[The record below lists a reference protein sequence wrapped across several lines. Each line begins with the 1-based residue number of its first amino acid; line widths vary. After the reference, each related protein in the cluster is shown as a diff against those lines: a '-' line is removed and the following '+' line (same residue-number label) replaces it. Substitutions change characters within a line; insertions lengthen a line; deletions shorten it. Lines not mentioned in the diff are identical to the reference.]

1 MSSASRPSS
10 WSFRRSKSVPSRMRS
25 TGSPTCR
32 QMAWVT
38 FSLSPVRIFTG
49 TPYACN
55 AWIAALVVALGG
67 SSSARKPRST
77 MPCSSATENC
87 PTGEGFVFCAT
98 AITRMPWL
106 FSWLAFASTRRRTS
120 SSRGSTLPPHSAQA
134 QHCSI
139 SSTAPLVT
147 SWVLPSWSWT
157 TTLIRRRWKS
167 KGISSTLVYFSTK
180 AWAPSSSCFWMTAR
194 SMRFFSPVWK

>member
-1 MSSASRPSS
+1 MPS
-10 WSFRRSKSVPSRMRS
+10 
-25 TGSPTCR
+25 
-32 QMAWVT
+32 
-38 FSLSPVRIFTG
+38 
-49 TPYACN
+49 
-55 AWIAALVVALGG
+55 
-67 SSSARKPRST
+67 
-77 MPCSSATENC
+77 SSATENC
-87 PTGEGFVFCAT
+87 PTGEGLVFWAT

-134 QHCSI
+134 QHCNI